1 MDIRSA
7 GVVGLGTMGAGIAE
21 VLVRVGLT
29 VTVVEADPDA
39 LSRGIAILDG
49 SLRKAVSR
57 GRLTEDE
64 HKEIAGRVHP
74 APTIASMADADLVIE
89 VVPEQLPVKRQVIA
103 ELDQVL
109 RPEAIIATN
118 TSSLSVT
125 SIAAD
130 SAHPGR
136 VVGMH
141 FFNPAPVMRLVEVV
155 TTVLTDPG
163 AAHAVT
169 ALARRIGKTPVQV
182 TDRAGFVA
190 NALLLPYRGLP
201 AEVSGAS

>member
-1 MDIRSA
+1 MAVTVVSLGMDIRSA

-64 HKEIAGRVHP
+64 HKEIAWRVHP

-89 VVPEQLPVKRQVIA
+89 VVPEQLPVKRHGIA
-103 ELDQVL
+103 ELDQEL
-109 RPEAIIATN
+109 RSEAIIATN
-118 TSSLSVT
+118 TPSLSVT
-125 SIAAD
+125 SMAAD
-130 SAHPGR
+130 SALPGR
-136 VVGMH
+136 V
-141 FFNPAPVMRLVEVV
+141 
-155 TTVLTDPG
+155 
-163 AAHAVT
+163 
-169 ALARRIGKTPVQV
+169 
-182 TDRAGFVA
+182 
-190 NALLLPYRGLP
+190 
-201 AEVSGAS
+201 

>member
-1 MDIRSA
+1 MAVTVVSLGMDIRSA

-89 VVPEQLPVKRQVIA
+89 AVPEQLPVKRQVIA

-109 RPEAIIATN
+109 RPEPIIATH
-118 TSSLSVT
+118 TSPLPAPSMPP
-125 SIAAD
+125 A
-130 SAHPGR
+130 SAHP
-136 VVGMH
+136 
-141 FFNPAPVMRLVEVV
+141 A
-155 TTVLTDPG
+155 
-163 AAHAVT
+163 
-169 ALARRIGKTPVQV
+169 
-182 TDRAGFVA
+182 
-190 NALLLPYRGLP
+190 
-201 AEVSGAS
+201 